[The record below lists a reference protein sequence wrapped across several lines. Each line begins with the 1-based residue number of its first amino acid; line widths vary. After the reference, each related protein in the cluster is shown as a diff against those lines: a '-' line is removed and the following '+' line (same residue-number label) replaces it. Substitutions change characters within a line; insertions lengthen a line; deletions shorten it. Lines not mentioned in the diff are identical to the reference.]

1 MIKLKK
7 NQLNKRHKKQPE
19 LTWVNPLSIILGLWD
34 QDNLMKKKSIKF
46 STDLLLNDKIEKKIN

>member
-1 MIKLKK
+1 MLNDKIKK

-34 QDNLMKKKSIKF
+34 QDNLMKKNQ
-46 STDLLLNDKIEKKIN
+46 LNSQLTYC